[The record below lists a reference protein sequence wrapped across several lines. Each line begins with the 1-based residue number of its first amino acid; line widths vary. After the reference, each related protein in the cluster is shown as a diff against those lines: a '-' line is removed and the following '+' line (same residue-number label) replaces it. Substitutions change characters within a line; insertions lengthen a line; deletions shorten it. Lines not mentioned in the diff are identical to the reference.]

1 MNRIQSSSPANNLSD
16 AYSVIL
22 NAVKNLLNSTVVLLL
37 LSVSSVPSVAKHPL
51 QLDTLKPQKNEPG
64 KFRMKKSPWLAVL
77 QSALVPGLGQLYNE
91 SYWKIPIIAGL
102 VGYLGYEVYDNN
114 KKFLDYRDRY
124 AASQTPENQYGNL
137 SLQTLRNFYRDQR
150 DEFIWYLAIVYVLNL
165 VDAYVDAHLFDFD
178 VREQKFQTMGGR
190 YSTPQLRLRIK
201 L

>member
-1 MNRIQSSSPANNLSD
+1 MRSALLIFVVCFSFAGSSRLCVFGAD
-16 AYSVIL
+16 
-22 NAVKNLLNSTVVLLL
+22 NSY
-37 LSVSSVPSVAKHPL
+37 
-51 QLDTLKPQKNEPG
+51 QLDTLKPTKTQPT

-102 VGYLGYEVYDNN
+102 VGYLGYEVYANN

-124 AASQTPENQYGNL
+124 AASQTPENQYGDL

-150 DEFIWYLAIVYVLNL
+150 DEFIWFLAIVYVLNL

-178 VREQKFQTMGGR
+178 IREQKLESQGVR
-190 YSTPQLRLRIK
+190 YSTPQLRFKIRL
-201 L
+201 